1 MMSIGACAN
10 LRRLLR
16 PAMLA
21 CAALVTAAAFAA
33 EPAKFAI
40 IEWVQ
45 GSVEI
50 LNANGQARPARVSEG
65 VLAGETVVTGKDGE
79 LHVRTEDAGFVA
91 FRTNTQV
98 RIDSY
103 LAKGG
108 KDDNMALSLVKGALR
123 SITGWLG
130 RQNSA
135 NYSVRTA
142 TATVGIRGTDHET
155 HYVPP
160 PGPNDPPS
168 TTPPGTYDK
177 VVTGATVIQNMGGQV
192 MIAAGQTGHA
202 PHDARSAPRL
212 LDRAPAIYR
221 PGSNDARIETRKKE
235 LAREVEAR
243 IQERV
248 NDIKDALKDLRDDKD
263 ERDLKD
269 LKELKDAKDRV
280 DPEAVRK
287 AIERKRRKAAEK

>member
-1 MMSIGACAN
+1 MISFDACAN
-10 LRRLLR
+10 LRRILR

-21 CAALVTAAAFAA
+21 CAALMTPAAFAA
-33 EPAKFAI
+33 EPAKFAV

-45 GSVEI
+45 GSVDI
-50 LNANGQARPARVSEG
+50 LNANGQARPARLSEG

-91 FRTNTQV
+91 FRSNTQV

-135 NYSVRTA
+135 NYSVRTP

-160 PGPNDPPS
+160 PAPNDPPS
-168 TTPPGTYDK
+168 ATPPGTYDK
-177 VVTGATVIQNMGGQV
+177 VVSGATVIQNTGGQV

-202 PHDARSAPRL
+202 PHDARSTPRV
-212 LDRAPAIYR
+212 LDRAPGIYR
-221 PGSNDARIETRKKE
+221 PGNNDARIDMRKKE
-235 LAREVEAR
+235 LAREVESR

-248 NDIKDALKDLRDDKD
+248 NEIKDAAKDLKDGKD

-280 DPEAVRK
+280 DPAAARK
-287 AIERKRRKAAEK
+287 AIERKRRKAAER